1 MKFKFNETRNNKIVS
16 FSSVL
21 PSVISRFDIGEQY
34 LIASLQAVWH
44 EIVGDLV
51 ATHSIPVKL
60 YNGICVVLVDHPVYA
75 NELSM
80 MKNLILEYI
89 GVKLSSASVRD
100 IKIKVSKIEW
110 NKNKSSTKD
119 TRR

>member
-1 MKFKFNETRNNKIVS
+1 MANILSLDSTDLKRIKGLLFKKWTVTRSMKFKFNETRNNKIVS

-51 ATHSIPVKL
+51 ATHSIQS
-60 YNGICVVLVDHPVYA
+60 N
-75 NELSM
+75 
-80 MKNLILEYI
+80 YI
-89 GVKLSSASVRD
+89 TGYVWCWRIIRVCK
-100 IKIKVSKIEW
+100 
-110 NKNKSSTKD
+110 
-119 TRR
+119 